1 MMTTIE
7 MKAVIAANLDDNRIL
22 AIQLFL
28 TDLIEREKFGGGV
41 ERYRIKNTLTD
52 QYVTSLTEFK
62 NQVDPGSIKM
72 SMYQHTDRMAGD
84 RTNPTVV
91 VLQNF
96 VVELTPHSK
105 EDSYYTG
112 SYGSGEKKIMFLV
125 NYISDGDEVLPLK
138 IFSVRLI

>member
-1 MMTTIE
+1 MTTTE

-62 NQVDPGSIKM
+62 NQVDPDSIKM

-91 VLQNF
+91 VLPNF
-96 VVELTPHSK
+96 VVELTPHS
-105 EDSYYTG
+105 
-112 SYGSGEKKIMFLV
+112 
-125 NYISDGDEVLPLK
+125 
-138 IFSVRLI
+138 